1 VLCPRCGAKNDDGVN
16 FCSSCGASQERQAG
30 GDTQSLPA
38 VGAEQTPLGTPAVE
52 PARRADVLVV
62 NSGPSIGAR
71 FEVGAVGVAAG
82 RSVSSDIFLDDVTV
96 SRSHARFVRTDSGR
110 LAVQDAGSLN
120 GTYVN
125 HVRVEEKI
133 LDSGDEIQI
142 GKFKLI
148 YLAATS

>member
-1 VLCPRCGAKNDDGVN
+1 MRDSTQDTLSVPLVDDE
-16 FCSSCGASQERQAG
+16 STTLE
-30 GDTQSLPA
+30 
-38 VGAEQTPLGTPAVE
+38 TPITPGEGSPDV
-52 PARRADVLVV
+52 DVLLV

-71 FEVGAVGVAAG
+71 FEVGSSDVAVG
-82 RSVSSDIFLDDVTV
+82 RLVSSDIFLDDVTV

-125 HVRVEEKI
+125 HVRVDEKI

-148 YLAATS
+148 YLAARDR

>member
-1 VLCPRCGAKNDDGVN
+1 
-16 FCSSCGASQERQAG
+16 
-30 GDTQSLPA
+30 
-38 VGAEQTPLGTPAVE
+38 VGE
-52 PARRADVLVV
+52 PASTSTPSASSAEAVDLLVV
-62 NSGPSIGAR
+62 NSGPSLGAR
-71 FEVGAVGVAAG
+71 FELGQGPISVG
-82 RSVSSDIFLDDVTV
+82 RSVASDIFLDDVTV

-110 LAVQDAGSLN
+110 LAVQDVGSLN

-148 YLAATS
+148 YLPAKSR

>member
-1 VLCPRCGAKNDDGVN
+1 VAT
-16 FCSSCGASQERQAG
+16 
-30 GDTQSLPA
+30 GDTQSVPHVA
-38 VGAEQTPLGTPAVE
+38 DEVTPLGTPAVVAE
-52 PARRADVLVV
+52 GARDVLVV
-62 NSGPSIGAR
+62 NSGPSLGAR
-71 FEVGAVGVAAG
+71 FEVGDDDVSVG
-82 RSVSSDIFLDDVTV
+82 RSVTSDIFLDDVTV

-142 GKFKLI
+142 GKFKLMF
-148 YLAATS
+148 LAARNP

>member
-1 VLCPRCGAKNDDGVN
+1 M
-16 FCSSCGASQERQAG
+16 
-30 GDTQSLPA
+30 
-38 VGAEQTPLGTPAVE
+38 
-52 PARRADVLVV
+52 
-62 NSGPSIGAR
+62 
-71 FEVGAVGVAAG
+71 G
-82 RSVSSDIFLDDVTV
+82 RSVASDIFLDDVTV

-110 LAVQDAGSLN
+110 LAVQDVGSLN

-148 YLAATS
+148 YLRGEAPMTARARTTPSATSSRCCARTSRT

>member
-1 VLCPRCGAKNDDGVN
+1 MLCPRCGAKNDDDVN
-16 FCSSCGASQERQAG
+16 FCSSCGASQERVATE
-30 GDTQSLPA
+30 DTQSIPE
-38 VGAEQTPLGTPAVE
+38 VGGERTPLGTPVVNPDA
-52 PARRADVLVV
+52 PADVLVV

-71 FEVGAVGVAAG
+71 FEVGDLIVSAG

-96 SRSHARFVRTDSGR
+96 SRSHARFIRTDSGR

-125 HVRVEEKI
+125 HVRVDEKI
-133 LDSGDEIQI
+133 LESGDEIQI

-148 YLAATS
+148 FLAARS